1 MGLFDSYNAI
11 NSKNIRQYQGST
23 VPELVNVSQ
32 QMQQRYDATAEAQ
45 DYITRFMNNMQAL
58 PQDQPALKEWS
69 QQFREKLKQQSQR
82 PDLENALRET
92 TMLARDVPEG
102 YAPFAQAIKEQQE
115 YEKGVLSND
124 KLLPGSKEGIIA
136 MSRAKYK
143 GLQKDPSTG
152 KYVGRYTGYNS
163 VNDIDFNK
171 KIEDYVKGAFPT
183 TSGYSTENVNGEWIV
198 KRAGRTVTMDPGQIA
213 KIVNSGIA
221 ADPEMQSWLKQ
232 QEDLGTYQRNW
243 SNVKPE
249 DLDLDKP
256 TSYTK
261 QVKQGKKNVDVPM
274 TLKELVQPYLD
285 KGISLG
291 DALTSIERAGI
302 SNSWIERGQKYAME
316 KFKRNDHE
324 SEYGLS
330 SNTNFWNTLS
340 RSDKLSESQVLQ
352 TTTEMTVG
360 GLPPSV
366 MKNFKV
372 ADFDKIKGDVANNHT
387 SSLQEYSDWLD
398 GISDGKKKTK
408 LNDGRVVYKDA
419 SGKEVDVTRDAGTY
433 RNKIRY
439 MDEQKNNMTAVET
452 AAARESGW
460 DKVPP
465 SVIAKAKAEYKRAYD
480 ANYAT
485 PLGDGTTSYSVE
497 AAETAGQNAYQRAL
511 NADATYNRYQSALK
525 TRLSGTTVGSDLFNF
540 NVKRSEEI
548 GKMVENMV
556 SGLGLKDGLLPVND
570 KEGNQI
576 TADQWEQMKGDMKA
590 IGVTYT
596 GNPNDPVALVMRVYK
611 DIKGKKTLGEDMI
624 VKLPNTNIQSLM
636 DRDMS
641 PEQRSYFN
649 SAIQLVNGV
658 NNPAGTYF
666 QKKGNDPNIKQ
677 DIYISANRNPNDPRK
692 GWTVKVGGTEANLIS
707 FKEILDFIHENNK

>member
-115 YEKGVLSND
+115 YEKGVLGND
-124 KLLPGSKEGIIA
+124 KLLPESKEGIIA

-171 KIEDYVKGAFPT
+171 KVEDYVKGAFPT
-183 TSGYSTENVNGEWIV
+183 TSGYSTENVNGEWII
-198 KRAGRTVTMDPGQIA
+198 KRGGKSVVMEPARIAQI
-213 KIVNSGIA
+213 VRDGIA
-221 ADPEMQSWLKQ
+221 SDPETQAWLKQ

-285 KGISLG
+285 NGISLG

-324 SEYGLS
+324 SEFGLS
-330 SNTNFWNTLS
+330 SNTNFWNALG
-340 RSDKLSESQVLQ
+340 RQDKLSENQVLQ
-352 TTTEMTVG
+352 ATTTMTVG
-360 GLPPSV
+360 GVPPDQL
-366 MKNFKV
+366 KNFKV
-372 ADFDKIKGDVANNHT
+372 ADFDKIKGDVATNHT

-408 LNDGRVVYKDA
+408 LADGRVVYKDA
-419 SGKEVDVTRDAGTY
+419 SGKEVDVTKDAGTY

-439 MDEQKNNMTAVET
+439 MDEQKHNMTAVET

-460 DKVPP
+460 DKIPTTLKKEAQAAYDKELNN
-465 SVIAKAKAEYKRAYD
+465 SVNFSNAKGIDTEEKAKSRAQD
-480 ANYAT
+480 
-485 PLGDGTTSYSVE
+485 
-497 AAETAGQNAYQRAL
+497 AYQKVL
-511 NADATYNRYQSALK
+511 NSNPTYKKYQEALK
-525 TRLSGTTVGSDLFNF
+525 TRLSGTTVGSDLFTF
-540 NVKRSEEI
+540 SSKRSDDI

-556 SGLGLKDGLLPVND
+556 SGLGLKDGFIPVKD

-596 GNPNDPVALVMRVYK
+596 GDPNDPVALVMRVYK

-624 VKLPNTNIQSLM
+624 VKIPNTNIQSLM

-641 PEQRSYFN
+641 PEQRGYFN
-649 SAIQLVNGV
+649 SAIQIVNGV

-666 QKKGNDPNIKQ
+666 QKKGTDSNIKQ
-677 DIYISANRNPNDPRK
+677 DIYIGANRNPNDPRK
-692 GWTVKVGGTEANLIS
+692 GWTVKVGGTEANLTS
-707 FKEILDFIHENNK
+707 FKEILDFIHEHNK

>member
-1 MGLFDSYNAI
+1 MGLFDNYNAI

-115 YEKGVLSND
+115 FEKGVLSND
-124 KLLPGSKEGIIA
+124 KLLPGTKEGIIA

-152 KYVGRYTGYNS
+152 KYVGRYTGYNA

-171 KIEDYVKGAFPT
+171 KIEDYIKGAFPT
-183 TSGYSTENVNGEWIV
+183 TSGYSTENVNGEWII
-198 KRAGRTVTMDPGQIA
+198 KRGGKSVVMEPGRIAQI
-213 KIVNSGIA
+213 VRDGIA
-221 ADPEMQSWLKQ
+221 SDPEMQAWLKQ

-243 SNVKPE
+243 GNVKPE

-261 QVKQGKKNVDVPM
+261 QVKQGKKTVDVPM

-285 KGISLG
+285 KGIPLS
-291 DALTSIERAGI
+291 DALMSIERAGI

-324 SEYGLS
+324 SEFGLS
-330 SNTNFWNTLS
+330 SNTNFWNALNHQ
-340 RSDKLSESQVLQ
+340 DKLSENQVLQ
-352 TTTEMTVG
+352 ATTTMTVG
-360 GLPPSV
+360 GLPADQ

-372 ADFDKIKGDVANNHT
+372 SDFERVKGEAENTHKG
-387 SSLQEYSDWLD
+387 SMQEYSDWLD
-398 GISDGKKKTK
+398 GI
-408 LNDGRVVYKDA
+408 NDGQKKIKLADSRVVYKDA
-419 SGKEVDVTRDAGTY
+419 SGKEIDVTRDANTY

-439 MDEQKNNMTAVET
+439 MTEQKNNMTAIET
-452 AAARESGW
+452 AAQRESGW
-460 DKVPP
+460 DKIP
-465 SVIAKAKAEYKRAYD
+465 AETKQKAQAAYD
-480 ANYAT
+480 K
-485 PLGDGTTSYSVE
+485 
-497 AAETAGQNAYQRAL
+497 AYQYISHTTELSANPEQERKDRAQREYDRVL
-511 NADATYNRYQSALK
+511 QSDPRYSKYQEALK
-525 TRLSGTTVGSDLFNF
+525 TRLSGTTVGSDLFTF
-540 NVKRSEEI
+540 SSKRSDDI

-556 SGLGLKDGLLPVND
+556 SGLGLKDGFIPVKD

-596 GNPNDPVALVMRVYK
+596 GDPNDPVALVMRVYK

-624 VKLPNTNIQSLM
+624 VKIPNTNIQSLM

-658 NNPAGTYF
+658 NNPARTYF

-692 GWTVKVGGTEANLIS
+692 GWTVKVGGTEANLTS